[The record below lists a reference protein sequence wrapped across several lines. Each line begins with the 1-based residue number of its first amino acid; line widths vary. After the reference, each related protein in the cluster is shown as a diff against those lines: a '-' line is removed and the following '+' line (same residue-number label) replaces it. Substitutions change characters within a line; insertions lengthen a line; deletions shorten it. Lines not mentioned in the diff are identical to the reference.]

1 MLLSD
6 CNAES
11 SIGEIHSVSRKME
24 RESRV
29 QVGVASGHSVNAAPR
44 CSMNSSL
51 VSQKTNEGKRNRIFI
66 GLGYKGAIF
75 MQIPL
80 LPSLKQAHS
89 SANRAS
95 Q

>member
-1 MLLSD
+1 
-6 CNAES
+6 
-11 SIGEIHSVSRKME
+11 
-24 RESRV
+24 
-29 QVGVASGHSVNAAPR
+29 
-44 CSMNSSL
+44 MNSSL